1 MTASHKVQS
10 ERAIVEQSIADLKQA
25 KVLEGN
31 KIDSVDDRTKELDC
45 VIGLHNLRVLLKED
59 PEYDI
64 PERRAPL
71 LEEHVFKPLTP
82 ADDLDLK
89 IPGEIRSNQ
98 ERNIKHIRKF
108 EKFLPSAAP
117 TLRRAVEIGGA
128 ESVFYPTVGKRGRN
142 LYNGAYVLQLQVQ
155 EEVLETWTVKFK
167 VGASYSV
174 ETHSGYFQMSKDQA
188 PIASICDCYS
198 G

>member
-10 ERAIVEQSIADLKQA
+10 ERAIVEQTIADLKQA

-59 PEYDI
+59 PKYDI
-64 PERRAPL
+64 PDRRAAV
-71 LEEHVFKPLTP
+71 LEEHVFKPSTP
-82 ADDLDLK
+82 ADELDLK

-98 ERNIKHIRKF
+98 EQDIKHIRAF
-108 EKFLPSAAP
+108 ERFLPSAAP
-117 TLRRAVEIGGA
+117 TLKKAIEIGGE

-142 LYNGAYVLQLQVQ
+142 LHNGAYVLHLQVQ
-155 EEVLETWTVKFK
+155 EEEMELWTVKFL
-167 VGASYSV
+167 VGASYSY
-174 ETHSGYFQMSKDQA
+174 ETHSGYFQMSKDEA
-188 PIASICDCYS
+188 PTQSICDCYS